1 MIVGIFQLP
10 ENFLM
15 GRESKHFEMICKV
28 IFYVCAIGISL
39 SHQML
44 GRKWGLRKTLYGG
57 LICNIL
63 GISALL
69 LNQSVG
75 GVGSTPLI
83 LLNMIF
89 FGLAITSVIN
99 SLVTYIILEFP
110 EKVGF
115 GIVALFAFL
124 NIGLMLSSVVVE
136 IFLGLQID
144 AFLYPFLLLL
154 LFLSIWFVH
163 KYFFDPFFP
172 PHMEHARKGTLI
184 WKELHYRLALF
195 VIAIIAYGLT
205 ETTFYLWGYTH
216 IEKFQ
221 GAAIANEII
230 PFFWLFMIIGQ
241 IILLLPL
248 YFFPQVRIFY
258 SLVIITIGA
267 AFYFPLQTKVPGLL
281 LGLVAAGTGCSAIF
295 PVLLSML
302 ERELFAIVSADRI
315 LPFIEVSTSLM
326 LAGYFVGV
334 GTIDL
339 WVLQSGGTSLSM
351 PTYFHLGAVF
361 IATTG
366 LIALFLNLTAPKRF
380 V

>member
-1 MIVGIFQLP
+1 MIFGIFELP

-15 GRESKHFEMICKV
+15 GLQSKNFEMICKV
-28 IFYVCAIGISL
+28 IFYAVAIGISL
-39 SHQML
+39 SHQQL
-44 GRKWGLRKTLYGG
+44 GHKLGLRKTLYGG

-69 LNQSVG
+69 LSRSIG
-75 GVGSTPLI
+75 GWPPLVV
-83 LLNMIF
+83 LNMIF
-89 FGLAITSVIN
+89 FGAALTSVIN

-110 EKVGF
+110 DKVGF

-124 NIGLMLSSVVVE
+124 NIGQMLSSILLE
-136 IFLGLQID
+136 IFQGLHLE
-144 AFLYPFLLLL
+144 AVLYPFLIFLLL
-154 LFLSIWFVH
+154 LSIWFVH

-195 VIAIIAYGLT
+195 VIAIVAYGLT
-205 ETTFYLWGYTH
+205 ETTFSLWGYTH

-221 GAAIANEII
+221 GLVTANELI

-241 IILLLPL
+241 MILLLPL

-258 SLVIITIGA
+258 SLIIIIIGA
-267 AFYFPLQTKVPGLL
+267 AFYFPLQSNVPGLL
-281 LGLVAAGTGCSAIF
+281 LGLIAAGAGCSAVF
-295 PVLLSML
+295 PILLSML
-302 ERELFAIVSADRI
+302 EKELFSLVRDQRI
-315 LPFIEVSTSLM
+315 LPYIEVTTSLM
-326 LAGYFVGV
+326 IAGYFVGV

-339 WVLQSGGTSLSM
+339 WVLQSADNPSLIM

-361 IATTG
+361 IAITG
-366 LIALFLNLTAPKRF
+366 LIALFLNLTTPKIKT
-380 V
+380 